1 MKRRK
6 RKDTFVLVAVML
18 FSVLLMNVLA
28 MEPQTAVGQLC
39 EDHINGEVME
49 DLSFYEFLIYWPHA
63 PPVPVDVLN

>member
-39 EDHINGEVME
+39 EDHINGEVMICQ
-49 DLSFYEFLIYWPHA
+49 SNF
-63 PPVPVDVLN
+63 

>member
-28 MEPQTAVGQLC
+28 MDPQTDVGRLC
-39 EDHINGEVME
+39 EDHINGEVMICQ
-49 DLSFYEFLIYWPHA
+49 SNF
-63 PPVPVDVLN
+63 

>member
-28 MEPQTAVGQLC
+28 MEPQTAVGRLC
-39 EDHINGEVME
+39 EDHINGEVMICQ
-49 DLSFYEFLIYWPHA
+49 SNF
-63 PPVPVDVLN
+63 